1 MPLTVKT
8 IMTANDGQTFES
20 AEAWV
25 AAYNPPP
32 RGTEEGVTGVTWALV
47 APNKVERTIT
57 FASEEAY
64 TAWNA
69 GEPWVNA
76 IVDRKQV

>member
-1 MPLTVKT
+1 MPLTVTT

-32 RGTEEGVTGVTWALV
+32 RGTEEGVTSVT
-47 APNKVERTIT
+47 
-57 FASEEAY
+57 
-64 TAWNA
+64 
-69 GEPWVNA
+69 
-76 IVDRKQV
+76 

>member
-32 RGTEEGVTGVTWALV
+32 RGTEAGITGVTWALV

-57 FASEEAY
+57 FADEASY
-64 TAWNA
+64 EQWSG
-69 GEPWVNA
+69 GEPWINA
-76 IVDRKQV
+76 VVDRKQV

>member
-8 IMTANDGQTFES
+8 IMTAQDGKTFET

-32 RGTEEGVTGVTWALV
+32 RGTEEGITGVTWTLV
-47 APNKVERTIT
+47 SPKSVERTLT
-57 FASEEAY
+57 FADEA
-64 TAWNA
+64 AFDRWNS

-76 IVDRKQV
+76 TVDRKQV